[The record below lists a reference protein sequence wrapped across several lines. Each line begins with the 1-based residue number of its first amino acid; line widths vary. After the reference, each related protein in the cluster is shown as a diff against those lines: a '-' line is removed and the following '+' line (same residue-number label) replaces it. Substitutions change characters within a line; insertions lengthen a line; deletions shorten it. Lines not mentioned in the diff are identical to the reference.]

1 MPRGKRGRNRK
12 HGKSTECFQKGM
24 EAERSERQ
32 MNEFYRPRSMKKAF
46 CCWKGKN
53 AFLAAAQHLGDSF
66 SPSSNASI
74 CSVFLWKKK
83 QSCSSQVIKKRK
95 GKSFP
100 DSLWLANS
108 AILDE
113 LNLKEHCI
121 FDARRMAKD
130 FTAIVIFL
138 NLLIVVLG
146 LGLADLFQS

>member
-1 MPRGKRGRNRK
+1 MFGF
-12 HGKSTECFQKGM
+12 SLEE
-24 EAERSERQ
+24 EAVMQ
-32 MNEFYRPRSMKKAF
+32 
-46 CCWKGKN
+46 
-53 AFLAAAQHLGDSF
+53 LLGHQEKEGEELS
-66 SPSSNASI
+66 
-74 CSVFLWKKK
+74 
-83 QSCSSQVIKKRK
+83 
-95 GKSFP
+95 

-138 NLLIVVLG
+138 NLLIAVLG